1 MEEFT
6 ITSNTDRQRV
16 SRADILG
23 KLNEIKTKQNQMQA
37 DINYIRAKVGE
48 GGNMA
53 TLCLFFR
60 GAGSFPFPSC
70 RLF

>member
-6 ITSNTDRQRV
+6 ITSNTDRERV

-37 DINYIRAKVGE
+37 DINYIRAKVG
-48 GGNMA
+48 
-53 TLCLFFR
+53 
-60 GAGSFPFPSC
+60 
-70 RLF
+70 